1 MIFQS
6 RTLLIHPDPTL
17 GRRKSE
23 PLSLGARQTRSLKG
37 RRVGFFFCVS
47 HLRIICVARNGD
59 RCLEDLIEAAIQ
71 EEEDADSDS
80 DLDECASPWRELRM
94 P

>member
-1 MIFQS
+1 
-6 RTLLIHPDPTL
+6 
-17 GRRKSE
+17 
-23 PLSLGARQTRSLKG
+23 
-37 RRVGFFFCVS
+37 
-47 HLRIICVARNGD
+47 
-59 RCLEDLIEAAIQ
+59 LEDLIEAAIQ

>member
-1 MIFQS
+1 VS
-6 RTLLIHPDPTL
+6 LSPL
-17 GRRKSE
+17 GPGKLVLFKADGSG
-23 PLSLGARQTRSLKG
+23 SS
-37 RRVGFFFCVS
+37 S